1 MAKGTKQTSVAPTT
15 ATSCQLTGS
24 DIASMSF
31 NDLDSLIKAG
41 TDRIVLNR
49 TEAKKIRET
58 LAPVIVRAYELLS
71 KNQGARTDLDPS
83 LPTVEKWM
91 EQNKAL
97 GSPSTFYR
105 ILREAKAILPQV
117 GDTVTT
123 PDGQVAKISHLH
135 STAPDK
141 VDAEIDLHDGSQP
154 VPKTYN
160 LKDLKPL
167 NSRGTYCA
175 TTPHGWDVDVAISA
189 AHKFMRWGDEGNA
202 TYFLKELYWTNEEG
216 RCKINLWK
224 HVLVYTCED
233 IGLADLTVKTKV
245 LELYHEVKRHL
256 AELEEIAEICEGD
269 TRHSDLEMLVEAMLI
284 CCRAEKSR
292 AVDDGIVWFK
302 YKNPTY
308 KAPTPEEIELAV
320 KTNQPKPVIPDD
332 SPIYDKHTK
341 KGRAMGRKGKAGIDH
356 FLKEG
361 AKLENKS
368 KDVPDFQPPVVHP
381 EKPFLTE
388 GGL

>member
-141 VDAEIDLHDGSQP
+141 VNAEIDLHDGSQP